1 MERNKSMQKQKRFFS
16 KCSRFSLMELLVV
29 IAIIAILAGMLLP
42 ALNSAR
48 EKGRQI
54 ACSSMLKQVGTG
66 FEFYANAYEDRIP
79 RPYDNIT
86 SWHHY
91 VYPLM
96 KTGVDFR
103 PLDHIF
109 DEQTKIYCPAAKGIR
124 NGTLFTTYN
133 MNAYAGNLNWWGYGR
148 KIYIQRGRVRMPS
161 KVFLAGEQE
170 RGATL
175 GGYNITKTAFTNYIA
190 NLADDTKLQTRI
202 AGRHLDGANFLY
214 FDGHVAYSSRS
225 RIPAFSE
232 IALGKDITN
241 TMPGIQ

>member
-16 KCSRFSLMELLVV
+16 KCSRFSLIELLVV
-29 IAIIAILAGMLLP
+29 IAIIAVLAGMLLP

-54 ACSSMLKQVGTG
+54 SCSSMLKQVGTG

-96 KTGVDFR
+96 KTGVESGK
-103 PLDHIF
+103 LDHIF
-109 DEQTKIYCPAAKGIR
+109 TAQTKIYCPAANPKL
-124 NGTLFTTYN
+124 GTLFTTYN
-133 MNAYAGNLNWWGYGR
+133 MTAYAGSLNWWGYGR
-148 KIYIQRGRVRMPS
+148 NIYIQRGRVRMPS
-161 KVFLAGEQE
+161 RVFLAGEQE
-170 RGATL
+170 PGAT
-175 GGYNITKTAFTNYIA
+175 GWGYCISKSAFTNYIA

-225 RIPAFSE
+225 QIPAFSE

-241 TMPGIQ
+241 TMPGMQ

>member
-16 KCSRFSLMELLVV
+16 KCSRFSLIELLVV
-29 IAIIAILAGMLLP
+29 IAIIAVLAGMLLP

-54 ACSSMLKQVGTG
+54 SCSSMLKQVGTG

-96 KTGVDFR
+96 KTGVEFGKG
-103 PLDHIF
+103 DHIF
-109 DEQTKIYCPAAKGIR
+109 TAQTKIYCQAAKGT
-124 NGTLFTTYN
+124 NSGALFTTYN
-133 MNAYAGNLNWWGYGR
+133 MNACAGYMNWWGYER

-161 KVFLAGEQE
+161 RVFLVGEQE
-170 RGATL
+170 PGAT
-175 GGYNITKTAFTNYIA
+175 GWGYRISKSAFTNYIA

-225 RIPAFSE
+225 QIPAFSE

-241 TMPGIQ
+241 TMPGMQ